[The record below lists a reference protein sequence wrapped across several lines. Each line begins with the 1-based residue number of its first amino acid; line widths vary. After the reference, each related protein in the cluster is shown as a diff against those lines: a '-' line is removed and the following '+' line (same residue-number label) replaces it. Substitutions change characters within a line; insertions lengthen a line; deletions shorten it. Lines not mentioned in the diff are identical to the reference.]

1 MIAASMPSGVE
12 HIVPSACLRGGLR
25 VIAASMPSGV
35 EHQKVNI
42 VRLKPKKSDRRI
54 DAFGR

>member
-1 MIAASMPSGVE
+1 M
-12 HIVPSACLRGGLR
+12 RW

-35 EHQKVNI
+35 EHVDG
-42 VRLKPKKSDRRI
+42 VSSGYTDCASDRRI